1 MIYTV
6 AGLPPAD
13 NRREWLLLP
22 FAPICFAAQ
31 CPDAGC
37 GVPVVDTLA
46 TCSNTYGGHEDNLW
60 TSEAGSTTWLTLQAD
75 PLECV

>member
-37 GVPVVDTLA
+37 GVPAVDTPRKLFYA
-46 TCSNTYGGHEDNLW
+46 PTEDMKI
-60 TSEAGSTTWLTLQAD
+60 TLELLRPD
-75 PLECV
+75 PLPG

>member
-37 GVPVVDTLA
+37 GVPTVDTLRNFFYAA
-46 TCSNTYGGHEDNLW
+46 TEDM
-60 TSEAGSTTWLTLQAD
+60 EIPFEGLQQNG
-75 PLECV
+75 